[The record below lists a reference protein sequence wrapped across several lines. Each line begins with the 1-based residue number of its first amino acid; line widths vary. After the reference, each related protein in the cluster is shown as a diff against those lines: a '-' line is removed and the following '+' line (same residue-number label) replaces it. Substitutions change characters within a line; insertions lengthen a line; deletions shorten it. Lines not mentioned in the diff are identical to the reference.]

1 MAAYCA
7 CCGAEITLK
16 AEACVACG
24 APQHGMIPT
33 DKQKVLRIPS
43 RSVPQESE
51 RKKLLGS

>member
-1 MAAYCA
+1 VAAYCA